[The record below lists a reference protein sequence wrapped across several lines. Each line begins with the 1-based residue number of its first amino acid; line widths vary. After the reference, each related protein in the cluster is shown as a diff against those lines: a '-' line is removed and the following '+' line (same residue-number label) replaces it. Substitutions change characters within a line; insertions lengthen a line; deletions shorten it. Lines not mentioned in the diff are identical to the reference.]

1 MSAALKL
8 GGCPKKQSEP
18 YLFFILDS
26 KNLIM
31 KRLIYLLVACVLLST
46 IGLKAQEKITAAKA
60 EKIKIVKVEK
70 GYTIVEKG
78 SLLTR
83 AVFRQDKK
91 AAGNIIEI
99 EALNVSGGS
108 VSLGNY
114 TSGGGAVMPPAN
126 ITNIISVRGNYL
138 STRDISKSG
147 RGVVMQLVDVNYP
160 YRGRISVSE
169 QILEFEITEPGFWK
183 ISIAV
188 SE

>member
-1 MSAALKL
+1 
-8 GGCPKKQSEP
+8 
-18 YLFFILDS
+18 
-26 KNLIM
+26 M
-31 KRLIYLLVACVLLST
+31 KYLLTAVILLSFFAAN
-46 IGLKAQEKITAAKA
+46 AQEKIAA
-60 EKIKIVKVEK
+60 VKTERVKTEK
-70 GYTIVEKG
+70 GFEIVEKG
-78 SLLTR
+78 SLLTK
-83 AVFRQDKK
+83 AAFRQDKK

-114 TSGGGAVMPPAN
+114 NSGRGAVMPPAT
-126 ITNIISVRGNYL
+126 ISNIISIRGNYL

-160 YRGRISVSE
+160 YRGRITVSE

>member
-1 MSAALKL
+1 MKCLK
-8 GGCPKKQSEP
+8 
-18 YLFFILDS
+18 
-26 KNLIM
+26 
-31 KRLIYLLVACVLLST
+31 YLLIAAISLS
-46 IGLKAQEKITAAKA
+46 LFAANAQEKIAAAKS
-60 EKIKIVKVEK
+60 EKSKPAKADK
-70 GYTIVEKG
+70 GFEIVEKG
-78 SLLTR
+78 SLLTK
-83 AVFRQDKK
+83 AAFRQDKK

-114 TSGGGAVMPPAN
+114 NSGGGAVMPPAN
-126 ITNIISVRGNYL
+126 ISNIISIRGNYL

-160 YRGRISVSE
+160 FRGRITVSE
-169 QILEFEITEPGFWK
+169 QVLEFEITEAGFWK